1 MGDFE
6 KRNGVFIDD
15 GDTVP
20 YRDYDQNL
28 LNKDLREPVA
38 LEEYIRPF
46 ELAGFLSLPI
56 RILTVIAAFFMLS
69 LTALTTIDVTGR
81 YIFNSPVQGGVELI
95 EFMLGLLIFS
105 ALPLVSVKRAHITV
119 ELFDTFMSKNF
130 KRYREVFVLIASAAM
145 IAFITERMLSTGLE
159 AYEAD
164 DISMHLDLPMAPI
177 YFTLTALSGISVVVQ
192 VYMIW
197 KYISE
202 GMREI
207 NVEDKLV

>member
-6 KRNGVFIDD
+6 KREGVSTDNGGTIS
-15 GDTVP
+15 

-28 LNKDLREPVA
+28 LNKDHRDPVA

-46 ELAGFLSLPI
+46 ELAGSLSLPI
-56 RILTVIAAFFMLS
+56 RILTVIAAFFMLAV
-69 LTALTTIDVTGR
+69 TALTTNDVTGR
-81 YIFNSPVQGGVELI
+81 YMFNSPVQGGVELI
-95 EFMLGLLIFS
+95 EFMLGFLIFS

-119 ELFDTFMSKNF
+119 ELFDNFMSKSF

-159 AYEAD
+159 AYEAE

-192 VYMIW
+192 VYMVW

-202 GMREI
+202 DMREI